1 MSGDNMKASV
11 SAKAKG
17 KRAVHKQPSVLFIS
31 AEVSPFAKVGG
42 LADVVGALPGV
53 LVREGCDARVIMP
66 FYRKVKEKYK
76 DKAKFLQWSMIKI
89 GWRSQY
95 CGLYSYVH
103 DGVTFYFIDN
113 EYFFG
118 HDKIYIEYTFD
129 IERFCFFQRAV
140 LSVLGGPIDFTPDIL
155 HCNDWQAGMIPCLL
169 KAHYQ
174 PSGYFKNVKTVF
186 TIHNIKYQGIHSKEM
201 VEDLMDLPMGYMN
214 DDGVL
219 FNGSANFL
227 KSGIV
232 YSDAITTVSP
242 SYAREILTQ
251 EYGEGLDGTLWKYSD
266 KLSGILNGV
275 DYNEFNPATDA
286 LLPSAYSKDTVKE
299 GKKACKRSLQKEL
312 GLRTTARVPLIAMI
326 TRLVDQK
333 GLDLFLDA
341 FREIIGIPVQIVVLG
356 TGDPYYEKTLTDI
369 SAEYPDG
376 FSVSITFDNS
386 LAHRIYAAAD
396 IFLMPSL
403 FEPCGLSQIIS
414 MKYGTIPVVRETG
427 GLKDTVQPYNEFTG
441 EGTGFSFS
449 NINSGELVS
458 IIRYA
463 TEIYTKRKEAWDWLI
478 RNGMG
483 MDFSWTESARRYI
496 GIYLDVMKRC

>member
-1 MSGDNMKASV
+1 MSVENNGTSA
-11 SAKAKG
+11 SAKT
-17 KRAVHKQPSVLFIS
+17 RNSRTDHRRPSVLFVS

-53 LVREGCDARVIMP
+53 LAREGCDARVIMP

-76 DKAKFLQWSMIKI
+76 DKARFLQWSMIKL

-103 DGVTFYFIDN
+103 SGVTYYFIDN

-140 LSVLGGPIDFTPDIL
+140 LSVLGIPIGFIPDII

-174 PSGYFKNVKTVF
+174 SSGYFKDVKTIF

-201 VEDLMDLPMGYMN
+201 IEDLMDLPLGYMN
-214 DDGVL
+214 AEGVL

-227 KSGIV
+227 KAGIV
-232 YSDAITTVSP
+232 YSDAVTTVSP
-242 SYAREILTQ
+242 SYAQEILTH
-251 EYGEGLDGTLWKYSD
+251 EYGEGLDGILWKYAD
-266 KLSGILNGV
+266 KLSGILNGI
-275 DYNEFNPATDA
+275 DYSEFSPDTDE
-286 LLPSAYSKDTVKE
+286 LLPSVYTKDTFKE
-299 GKKACKRSLQKEL
+299 GKKVCKRSLQKEL
-312 GLRTTARVPLIAMI
+312 GLKAASGTLLAAMI

-333 GLDLFLDA
+333 GLDLFLDG
-341 FREIIGIPVQIVVLG
+341 FREIIGIPVQIVILG

-369 SAEYPDG
+369 AAEYPG
-376 FSVSITFDNS
+376 QFSVSVTFDNS
-386 LAHRIYAAAD
+386 LAHRIYAGAD
-396 IFLMPSL
+396 VFLMPSL

-414 MKYGTIPVVRETG
+414 MRYGTIPIVRETG
-427 GLKDTVQPYNEFTG
+427 GLKDTVMPYNEYTG
-441 EGTGFSFS
+441 EGTGFSFH
-449 NINSGELVS
+449 NANSGELVS
-458 IIRYA
+458 MIRYA
-463 TEIYTKRKEAWDWLI
+463 SEIYKKRKDAWDWLI
-478 RNGMG
+478 RNGMS

-496 GIYLDVMKRC
+496 GIYLDAMKR